1 MTAGRRLLP
10 PEHRRM
16 STPELLR
23 WIVDQHRG
31 DLRSLVPVV
40 ASRADKVARVH
51 RLRAPGLTALAAAV
65 HDLTDVLA
73 PHLDHEDQVLFP
85 ALARGCAVSGTTADE
100 LRDLRRDHLQLV
112 TLLERIRDRSDGFT
126 VPAWGCRSYRALAG
140 ELAGLDRDLRAHVHL
155 EDHHLFPRFA

>member
-1 MTAGRRLLP
+1 
-10 PEHRRM
+10 M

-40 ASRADKVARVH
+40 ASR
-51 RLRAPGLTALAAAV
+51 AAV